1 MPKKAKKLTELHQTH
16 GKLEEAV
23 NIKNTPRT
31 LDQILGDDGTS
42 KYGTV
47 ILDEYSDYLDN
58 LNKSDLQTHAAKIG
72 LVPIDNREILTSR
85 LKKEFVKHVSGYKA
99 KSLDDKEVTNIKR
112 AKDILSEGR

>member
-1 MPKKAKKLTELHQTH
+1 MPKKVKKLTDLHQTH
-16 GKLEEAV
+16 GKLEEAT
-23 NIKNTPRT
+23 NTKSTPRT

-47 ILDEYSDYLDN
+47 ILEDYCNYLDN
-58 LNKSDLQTHAAKIG
+58 LNKSDLQTHAAKVG

-85 LKKEFVKHVSGYKA
+85 LKKEFVKHVSGYRVRG
-99 KSLDDKEVTNIKR
+99 LEEKEIKNPKK